1 MRLGEKKMRVFAAR
15 PDLAFQ
21 SFTTRDPSGPEI
33 RAAIYGLELLNCKPM
48 LPAWIPLPLFSSE
61 PERKVGNFAKSWGG
75 GLVVDSYGRQVLCPV
90 FEKSCELLPML
101 PFRRETFCVMNVLLC
116 VDCLDEAS
124 TKWRK
129 TREGGP
135 RCGIDKY
142 EFSKERLPNSSLF
155 KIPQSPEIMVVT
167 GLFEPE
173 LDFKSV
179 VERNGLTGLK
189 FVELWSD
196 T

>member
-1 MRLGEKKMRVFAAR
+1 MKLGEKKMRVFAAR

-21 SFTTRDPSGPEI
+21 SFTTRDPSGPET

-48 LPAWIPLPLFSSE
+48 LPGWIPQPLFLSE

-75 GLVVDSYGRQVLCPV
+75 GLVVDSYGRQVLGPV
-90 FEKSCELLPML
+90 FEESCELLPML
-101 PFRRETFCVMNVLLC
+101 PFRSETFRVMNVLLC
-116 VDCLDEAS
+116 ADCLDEAS
-124 TKWRK
+124 TKWRT
-129 TREGGP
+129 TRESGV

-142 EFSKERLPNSSLF
+142 EFSKESLPNSSLF

-173 LDFKSV
+173 LDFKSI